1 MSDQHTPARGAESRT
16 ASVRELIIAALAVT
30 IGAGIAWVDTRPT
43 WDDTGVTAGAL
54 LLTGGFAAGAGL
66 RWWGTALLVAAPI
79 VVAEVWSGGWGVSA
93 ALVFTAAG
101 SLVGAGLRRMVGNGT
116 VG

>member
-1 MSDQHTPARGAESRT
+1 VVVEHGT
-16 ASVRELIIAALAVT
+16 
-30 IGAGIAWVDTRPT
+30 GIAWVGTRPT

-54 LLTGGFAAGAGL
+54 LLMAAFAAGAGL
-66 RWWGTALLVAAPI
+66 RWWGAALLVAASI
-79 VVAEVWSGGWGVSA
+79 VVAEVSSGGWGVSV

-101 SLVGAGLRRMVGNGT
+101 SLIGARMRRMAINGT